1 MIIATRSIH
10 YTKKHLFYALPSF
23 VTSSGYNKKRISILW
38 PLGCQHDAFHCNII
52 HSQCSSASLYVMN
65 GTSYFTKGFY
75 LTVLWPGG
83 EGSCAYH
90 MLMAEC
96 ISQITEYLRNETHP
110 PSSNVPPSC
119 RNIDLSDTFCLNSF
133 RI

>member
-1 MIIATRSIH
+1 
-10 YTKKHLFYALPSF
+10 
-23 VTSSGYNKKRISILW
+23 
-38 PLGCQHDAFHCNII
+38 
-52 HSQCSSASLYVMN
+52 MN
-65 GTSYFTKGFY
+65 GTSCFSRGFS

-119 RNIDLSDTFCLNSF
+119 RNIDLADIMCIIFIKINIIAIIKAT
-133 RI
+133 